1 MFRLLVKLTLA
12 GAAAA
17 AIWTWV
23 PISGR
28 TLAERW
34 HASRSAGAFVRNGW
48 RELAGATPSPRTRSG
63 ARSQARDPKAAAP
76 ERPVERHTDA
86 DRRAL
91 DRIVSER
98 LESTR

>member
-48 RELAGATPSPRTRSG
+48 RELAGPAPSPR
-63 ARSQARDPKAAAP
+63 
-76 ERPVERHTDA
+76 VERHTDA

-98 LESTR
+98 LETAR